1 MLLLFPAHPLVFVDE
16 LVLIMPLAFVLLVF
30 AAETVGY
37 LLYLF
42 LKLLFEGYFYIAEP
56 DWVVFVVV
64 VVLGIPPLV

>member
-56 DWVVFVVV
+56 D
-64 VVLGIPPLV
+64 